1 MHHLYQEISH
11 QLISWDIIDIAW
23 ILVPSYHITSHHI
36 TSNHITSHHIT
47 SHHIIIIIIIRPKP
61 AKPRMGSQDHW
72 PGYSQMD
79 IAFICQHRHHRQW
92 CNFSSRYPFLH
103 REFKI
108 LANIG
113 SFVAN
118 LHTFWCTFTE
128 LNYAVVPQNWQIS
141 GLTFGC
147 SRHLALCLRRSAQ
160 IGYFWHSMW
169 VVRVWDPLVH
179 S

>member
-1 MHHLYQEISH
+1 MYHLYHRNISPTNFVRYHWQSMDTCTTEISH
-11 QLISWDIIDIAW
+11 QLISCDIIDIAW
-23 ILVPSYHITSHHI
+23 ILVPSHHITSH
-36 TSNHITSHHIT
+36 HITSHHIT

-128 LNYAVVPQNWQIS
+128 LNYAVVPQNWQI
-141 GLTFGC
+141 LTNIK
-147 SRHLALCLRRSAQ
+147 SD
-160 IGYFWHSMW
+160 FW
-169 VVRVWDPLVH
+169 VF
-179 S
+179 